1 VTAAAAGHGAI
12 PPGGSFIREALPA
25 ILLGWLVVALVA
37 VMADWPAIQI
47 MRLADADD
55 ALRLVQVRALLA
67 GQGWFDL
74 HAYRIDPP
82 IGVVMHWS
90 RLVDLPLAGAIALL
104 RPVIGQVA
112 AERATAASVPLVT
125 LLVAQV
131 CLGRIVWRQLGRDF
145 VLIATVTMALLLP
158 AMAQFAPLRIDH
170 HGWQIVAV
178 AAALNGLVSGDA
190 RRGGWT
196 AGIALA
202 FGLSISLELLPFAAL
217 IGAVFALRGVIDPAQ
232 RHWLIDYL
240 GVLTVGSGALFLLT
254 RGVGDLGAYCDAMSP
269 AYLAGLGVVTAAV
282 AAGWTGPARTRAWR
296 IGALI
301 GAGVLGV
308 ATMLWLAPAC
318 SNGPF
323 ARLDPL
329 VRDFWYDNVTEGLPI
344 WHQGVAV
351 AVQMLLPPLLG
362 WQAAVR
368 LARTTGSAFW
378 RDYAVVLGGAI
389 VIGVVVSRFSA
400 VAAAIAVVPLAWQ
413 LRAAAAAIVA
423 ASWWPRRLGL
433 AVLVGAGLLPG
444 VVLDGAATSWARLA
458 PGAAPA
464 LRRDPPIAE
473 ACGLPKSLAALRR
486 VPAGTILAP
495 LDIGPHLL
503 MGTPHRVV
511 ATGHHR
517 AVAAMHDVI
526 SAFLGSPEQAHHI
539 ARQHGADYVL
549 LCTDL
554 TEVGMYRYRAQNG
567 FAAQLL
573 SDQPAPNQELTR
585 QRIDWLAPVDLGPG
599 PVRLWR
605 VVR

>member
-1 VTAAAAGHGAI
+1 MTTAATGDGAI
-12 PPGGSFIREALPA
+12 PPTGSFIRGAVPA
-25 ILLGWLVVALVA
+25 IVLGWLVVAVVA
-37 VMADWPAIQI
+37 VMADWPAIRA

-82 IGVVMHWS
+82 MGVVMHWS
-90 RLVDLPLAGAIALL
+90 RLVDLPLAGLIALL
-104 RPVIGQVA
+104 HPWIGQVA
-112 AERATAASVPLVT
+112 AERATAVSVPLVT
-125 LLVAQV
+125 LLAAQV

-170 HGWQIVAV
+170 HGWQIAAV

-190 RRGGWT
+190 LRGGRI

-202 FGLSISLELLPFAAL
+202 FGLSISLELLPFAVL
-217 IGAVFALRGVIDPAQ
+217 IGAVFALRGVLDPAQ
-232 RHWLIDYL
+232 RRWLVDYL

-254 RGVGDLGAYCDAMSP
+254 RGIGDLGAYCDAMSP
-269 AYLAGLGVVTAAV
+269 AYLAGLGMVTLAV
-282 AAGWTGPARTRAWR
+282 ATGWTGPVRTRAWR

-308 ATMLWLAPAC
+308 AVMLWLAPAC
-318 SNGPF
+318 SRGPF

-329 VRDFWYDNVTEGLPI
+329 VRDFWYNNVTEGLPV
-344 WHQGVAV
+344 WHQGLAV
-351 AVQMLLPPLLG
+351 AVQMVLPPLLG

-368 LARTTGSAFW
+368 LARATGSVFW

-389 VIGVVVSRFSA
+389 VIGVAVSRFSA

-413 LRAAAAAIVA
+413 LRDWAAGIAAPGPHV
-423 ASWWPRRLGL
+423 RKLGW
-433 AVLVGAGLLPG
+433 AVLVSAGLLPG
-444 VVLDGAATSWARLA
+444 VVLDGVAHGWAWLA
-458 PGAAPA
+458 PSAVPA

-473 ACGLPKSLAALRR
+473 ACGLPGSLAVLRR
-486 VPAGTILAP
+486 VPASTILAP

-503 MGTPHRVV
+503 MGTSHRVV

-526 SAFLGSPEQAHHI
+526 SAFLGSPEQAHQI
-539 ARQHGADYVL
+539 AQQHGADYVL

-554 TEVGMYRYRAQNG
+554 TEVGMYRYRGPNG
-567 FAAQLL
+567 LAARLL
-573 SDQPAPNQELTR
+573 AG
-585 QRIDWLAPVDLGPG
+585 QRIDWLVPVDLGPG